1 MYSPDGFASLACAL
15 QDQCFFLQ
23 YQQPFV
29 ELMRLTNGS
38 VILFFALQAI
48 VWLLLIYL
56 VYYLAKELQVKHLFL
71 TPLIVL
77 FGGVFFI
84 DNFVGSFEN
93 DNIGILFIL
102 LAIIFFIKY
111 RKTNNKWMMF
121 TSFVCL
127 VTSLAFWL
135 WAGYLI
141 ILPSLYFPIAEQMV
155 WVHWASWLFL
165 FPIILLAIFYSVKYN
180 KRVMAIVLIGV
191 LVVPKLF
198 IFATPFLLKFIDY
211 VLDKV
216 LSDKNKKTMAMVIIF
231 ALLLGSF
238 MRVGLNTYNSWARQV
253 EDEDCVT
260 VNDEYFLRATKGLN
274 YTYNQ
279 ITIEEANLCKLKKSL
294 LHS

>member
-15 QDQCFFLQ
+15 QGQCFFLQ
-23 YQQPFV
+23 HQQPFV

-38 VILFFALQAI
+38 AIIFFALQAI

-56 VYYLAKELQVKHLFL
+56 VYYLAKQLQIKHLFL
-71 TPLIVL
+71 TPIVLL
-77 FGGVFFI
+77 FGGTFFI
-84 DNFVGSFEN
+84 DNFVGNFEN
-93 DNIGILFIL
+93 DNIGIIFIL
-102 LAIIFFIKY
+102 LAMIFYLKY
-111 RKTNNKWMMF
+111 TKTKNKWMLLA
-121 TSFVCL
+121 SIL
-127 VTSLAFWL
+127 SLFDSLMFWL

-141 ILPSLYFPIAEQMV
+141 RVPGLYSPIAEQMI
-155 WVHWASWLFL
+155 WVHWMSWLFL
-165 FPIILLAIFYSVKYN
+165 FPIILLAIVYSFKY
-180 KRVMAIVLIGV
+180 KKKTMTLV
-191 LVVPKLF
+191 LVGILLIPKLF
-198 IFATPFLLKFIDY
+198 IFAMPFLLKFIDY
-211 VLDKV
+211 ILDKL
-216 LSDKNKKTMAMVIIF
+216 LSDKNKKVMVAVIMF

-238 MRVGLNTYNSWARQV
+238 MRVGLNTYASWARQI